1 MGLRAT
7 AEADLATTLEDAVGG
22 FGIPITIT
30 DPDGNVG
37 TLTGFGNDIAE
48 FIDPDT
54 GQAVTGRMVSAVVR
68 ISSLAAVEPTPLG
81 IPVGIADAKIKPWR
95 VHFDDLQG
103 NTINTK
109 VQQSNPDRALGI
121 VSLLLEIYVP

>member
-1 MGLRAT
+1 MGLRAI

-22 FGIPITIT
+22 FGVPIIIT

-37 TLTGFGNDIAE
+37 NLIGFGNDIAE

-68 ISSLAAVEPTPLG
+68 ISSLATAQPDALG
-81 IPVGIADAKIKPWR
+81 IPVGIADASKKPWQ
-95 VHFDDLQG
+95 VQFDDVNG